1 MTPWMLL
8 SAALAA
14 PPTVSVG
21 QHALSFSLPAIN
33 EEVTEELISSTQL
46 SLSDFI
52 GVNPSLPQKALV
64 VYFFNRSDGGM
75 ALPSLNRIQKRYSS
89 KGVQVIAVS
98 TDVGPIGGLST
109 WIQEQKLIY
118 PVLRDSHQIV
128 ASRYGIDQ
136 LPFAL
141 IIDSEG
147 YIFAMGRPMGEDFD
161 ESVEAELRPL
171 LGEQ

>member
-1 MTPWMLL
+1 MTPWMLM

-33 EEVTEELISSTQL
+33 EEVTEELVDSTQL
-46 SLSDFI
+46 SLSNFI
-52 GVNPSLPQKALV
+52 GISPSLPQKAMV
-64 VYFFNRSDGGM
+64 IYFFNRSDGGM
-75 ALPSLNRIQKRYSS
+75 ALTDLNRIQKRYDN
-89 KGVQVIAVS
+89 KGVQILAIS

-109 WIQEQKLIY
+109 WIEEQELTF

-128 ASRYGIDQ
+128 ASRYGISQ

-141 IIDSEG
+141 IIDGEG
-147 YIFAMGRPMGEDFD
+147 YIFAMGRPMGDDFN

-171 LGEQ
+171 LE

>member
-33 EEVTEELISSTQL
+33 EDVTEALVSSTQL

-52 GVNPSLPQKALV
+52 GVTPRFPQRALV

-75 ALPSLNRIQKRYSS
+75 SLTELNRIQKRYEG

-109 WIQEQKLIY
+109 WIEEQKLTF

-128 ASRYGIDQ
+128 ASRYGVEQ

-141 IIDSEG
+141 IIDGDG
-147 YIFAMGRPMGEDFD
+147 YIFAMGRPMGDDFD
-161 ESVEAELRPL
+161 ESITAEIRPL
-171 LGEQ
+171 LGEE

>member
-33 EEVTEELISSTQL
+33 EEVTEGLVNSTQL
-46 SLSDFI
+46 ALSEFI
-52 GVNPSLPQKALV
+52 GVTPDLPQNAII

-75 ALPSLNRIQKRYSS
+75 SLPDLNRLQKRYEG
-89 KGVQVIAVS
+89 KGVQVIAIS

-109 WIQEQKLIY
+109 WIEEQKLTF

-128 ASRYGIDQ
+128 ASRYGVEQ

-141 IIDSEG
+141 IIDGDG

-161 ESVEAELRPL
+161 ESIEAELRPL
-171 LGEQ
+171 ME